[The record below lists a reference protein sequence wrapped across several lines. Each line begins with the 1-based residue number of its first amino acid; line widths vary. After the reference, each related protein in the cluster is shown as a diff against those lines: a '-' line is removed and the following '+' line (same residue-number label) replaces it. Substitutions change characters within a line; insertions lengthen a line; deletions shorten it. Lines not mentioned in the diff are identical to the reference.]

1 MEEQNARVVADLGR
15 ELAVAAPHAAGALW
29 RLSES
34 GRGLDA
40 NLLRLPPDRAIDE
53 HTDPA
58 LDVLLVVL
66 EGGGRLRTATGTEDL
81 RPVTALWLPKGSR
94 RALTAGPDGM
104 GYLSVH
110 RRRPGLAIGGPPSD
124 EGGERGEG
132 GEEACLLAR
141 VCPECGRLATERA
154 ARFCWNCGTALEG

>member
-1 MEEQNARVVADLGR
+1 MQEQSARVVADLGR
-15 ELAVAAPHAAGALW
+15 ELAAAPPHAGGALW

-40 NLLRLPPDRAIDE
+40 NLLRLPPGRTIDE
-53 HTDPA
+53 HTDLS

-66 EGGGRLRTATGTEDL
+66 EGGGHLRTQDGTEEL

-94 RALTAGPDGM
+94 RALVAGADGM

-110 RRRPGLAIGGPPSD
+110 RRRPGLTIGGAPGE
-124 EGGERGEG
+124 EGGEA
-132 GEEACLLAR
+132 ACLLAR
-141 VCPECGRLATERA
+141 VCPECGRLSGERG
-154 ARFCWNCGTALEG
+154 ARFCWSCGTALEG